1 MAIGLEPGVPILRI
15 FDVDR
20 AREFYVDWLGCRVDW
35 EHRFADDA
43 PLYMQVSRE
52 GLVLH
57 LSEHS
62 GDGTPGSVVYVAAR
76 GVAELHRELQ
86 AKPYRYLNPGLGTG
100 PVGGDCMELLD
111 PFGNTL
117 RIEERVEP
125 GTPVAAAPATAAPV
139 ETEPT
144 VHELRVVVTAPD
156 YDDALRLYRDVLGLP
171 ERMAVTSPGGRV
183 AILDAGRATLEIA
196 DPPHAAYIDEIEV
209 GRRVAGPI
217 RIAFGVADSAS
228 LTPVLVAAGASLVA
242 PPVSTPWGSLN
253 SRLDGP
259 AGLQLTLFSGEE

>member
-1 MAIGLEPGVPILRI
+1 
-15 FDVDR
+15 
-20 AREFYVDWLGCRVDW
+20 
-35 EHRFADDA
+35 
-43 PLYMQVSRE
+43 
-52 GLVLH
+52 
-57 LSEHS
+57 
-62 GDGTPGSVVYVAAR
+62 
-76 GVAELHRELQ
+76 VAELHRELQ
-86 AKPYRYLNPGLGTG
+86 ARPYRYLNPGLGTG
-100 PVGGDCMELLD
+100 PVGGDCMDLLD

-125 GTPVAAAPATAAPV
+125 VTAAPVAAPPV

-156 YDDALRLYRDVLGLP
+156 YDDALRMYRDVLGLP

-228 LTPVLVAAGASLVA
+228 LTPVLEAAGAALVA
-242 PPVSTPWGSLN
+242 PPVPTPWGSLN